1 MSEDLVSLRIL
12 LVLDSMPDRDL
23 LRQASAQVAVPVDVI
38 EADGVSAAKPLLAAN
53 ETDIVFLSSTIAGH
67 ERAAF
72 VADCQAKRPQP
83 FVILTA
89 AAKSEADALA
99 TAGADSVIV
108 KPASPDEAKALVERC
123 IRMRM
128 PKRILVVDDSQTMRT
143 IVRKIL
149 SASRFRLEVGEAHE
163 GIDALKQIASG
174 KFDLVFLD
182 YNMPGLNGVETL
194 SEIKRQYP
202 RLGVVIM
209 TSTADEELAQRARS
223 AGAAAFLK
231 KPFYPADIDAVLQSM
246 LGPRGTR

>member
-1 MSEDLVSLRIL
+1 MS
-12 LVLDSMPDRDL
+12 DRDL
-23 LRQASAQVAVPVDVI
+23 LRQASAQVSVPVDVI
-38 EADGVSAAKPLLAAN
+38 EAGSVAAARPLLAGN
-53 ETDIVFLSSTIAGH
+53 ETDIVFLASTIAAND
-67 ERAAF
+67 RAAF
-72 VADCQAKRPQP
+72 VADCLAKRPQP

-89 AAKSEADALA
+89 AARSEADRLA
-99 TAGADSVIV
+99 AAGVDSVIV
-108 KPASPDEAKALVERC
+108 KPASFDDAKALVERC

-128 PKRILVVDDSQTMRT
+128 PKRVLVVDDSQTMRT

-149 SASRFRLEVGEAHE
+149 SASRFRVEVGEAQE
-163 GIDALKQIASG
+163 GIEALKQIGSG

-202 RLGVVIM
+202 KLGVVLM
-209 TSTADEELAQRARS
+209 TSTADEELAQRARA

-246 LGPRGTR
+246 LGPRGTS